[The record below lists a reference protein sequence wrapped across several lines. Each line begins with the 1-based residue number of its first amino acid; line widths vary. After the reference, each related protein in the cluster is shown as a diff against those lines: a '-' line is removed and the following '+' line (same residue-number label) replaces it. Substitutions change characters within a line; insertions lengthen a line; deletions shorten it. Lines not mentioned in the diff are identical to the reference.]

1 MSTANSTADIRQVL
15 RATLIADALVSSY
28 VSDRVYG
35 AHLQDP
41 DAQTVGYPLIIVE
54 ITGGDLIRTGR
65 LNDLSMALWAYSR
78 TSLADA
84 EEIYRSCTVIL
95 HAERLTVTGISVNV
109 IPTETGRPTD
119 GWNENTRAHYVVGRW
134 RVQATG

>member
-1 MSTANSTADIRQVL
+1 MSTANPTSDIRQVL
-15 RATLIADALVSSY
+15 RATLTGDATVSGY

-41 DAQTVGYPLIIVE
+41 DAQTVGYPLVIVE
-54 ITGGDLIRTGR
+54 ITGGGMIRVGR
-65 LNDLSMALWAYSR
+65 LNDITMMLWAYSR

-84 EEIYRSCTVIL
+84 EEIYRACSAVL
-95 HAERLTVTGISVNV
+95 HAERLTLTGISVNV